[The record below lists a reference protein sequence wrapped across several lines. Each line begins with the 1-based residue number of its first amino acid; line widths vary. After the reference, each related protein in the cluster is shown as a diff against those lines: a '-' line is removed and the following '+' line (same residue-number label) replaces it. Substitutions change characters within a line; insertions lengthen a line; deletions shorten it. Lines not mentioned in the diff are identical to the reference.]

1 MPSSV
6 WLDLPIKIYQSINQ
20 SINQSVFLS
29 ALVKFVPLSVL
40 ICSGHPRML
49 MHLLSAFAMES
60 VSMECAIQCGQRV
73 TLDR

>member
-1 MPSSV
+1 MPASV

-20 SINQSVFLS
+20 SISFLS

-49 MHLLSAFAMES
+49 MQLLSAFAMES